1 MLSSN
6 CVFSVFDRIKI
17 KVSATDT
24 FPMGIASTLMITLDD
39 IVEYEAILA
48 EQNQKQ
54 KQLDEMS

>member
-48 EQNQKQ
+48 EQIQKM
-54 KQLDEMS
+54 KQ